1 MEPRKCVLCGQILSI
16 YNSTDQCFKHSVTK
30 EREEKEVNEDA
41 MKVFT
46 SRPQPLLHE
55 ECWWKE

>member
-1 MEPRKCVLCGQILSI
+1 MEPGKCVLCGQILSI

-46 SRPQPLLHE
+46 SRQFLHGLVDR
-55 ECWWKE
+55 